1 MQNRMTN
8 KVLMGKFIDFVSEYL
23 EITTPVNI
31 RLTNDREDIT
41 TTAYYDLFN
50 YKICVYVK
58 DRAIMDVMRSL
69 AHEMVHHK
77 QNEDGKLS
85 GNAEDGSDGS
95 PIENEANAVAGV
107 IMRLFGKQNPEIYT
121 NNK

>member
-50 YKICVYVK
+50 YKICVYIK

-95 PIENEANAVAGV
+95 ILGGAFSGG
-107 IMRLFGKQNPEIYT
+107 MFG
-121 NNK
+121 